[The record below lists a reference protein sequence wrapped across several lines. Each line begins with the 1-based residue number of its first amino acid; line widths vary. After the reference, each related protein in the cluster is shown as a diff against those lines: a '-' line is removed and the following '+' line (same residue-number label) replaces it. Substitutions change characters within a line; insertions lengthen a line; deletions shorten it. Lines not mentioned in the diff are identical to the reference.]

1 MSTSTPAPAVPA
13 SNLTTLI
20 AIYEAFGRGDIP
32 SQLGLL
38 SDDVRFEASEPPS
51 TAAAAG
57 HPLLSVRQGK
67 GEVAG
72 FFTEVGRCELHSFD
86 ILHMFSGDGQAAVHV
101 RIDLTTP
108 AGIRIVDDEMHRWEF
123 DDAGRAV
130 SMKHYADTAKH
141 LAAWFPE
148 R

>member
-32 SQLGLL
+32 SLLGLL
-38 SDDVRFEASEPPS
+38 SDDVSFEASEPPS

-67 GEVAG
+67 GEVAE
-72 FFTEVGRCELHSFD
+72 FFTEVGR
-86 ILHMFSGDGQAAVHV
+86 
-101 RIDLTTP
+101 
-108 AGIRIVDDEMHRWEF
+108 
-123 DDAGRAV
+123 
-130 SMKHYADTAKH
+130 
-141 LAAWFPE
+141 
-148 R
+148 